1 MSLTRREFAFASTS
15 IALTVLGCDGEAS
28 NTRLSEAAP
37 QQGGPASGPGEG
49 GKGKNRANLATEPF
63 RVGSPDQYKQAKLY
77 ADYKADKGVWLVS
90 DGKALVAL
98 SATCT
103 HNGCT
108 THYLDDKQIF
118 DCPCHHSHFS
128 LEGDNLEGKAKRP
141 LERCALKLVKTD
153 TGQEI
158 EVDPTRRFRKDKD
171 QWGDPASSLT
181 L

>member
-1 MSLTRREFAFASTS
+1 MPLTRRQFTLASTS
-15 IALTVLGCDGEAS
+15 IALTILGCDSRAADEAP
-28 NTRLSEAAP
+28 AQAP
-37 QQGGPASGPGEG
+37 PEG
-49 GKGKNRANLATEPF
+49 GNRGKNRANLATEPF
-63 RVGSPDQYKQAKLY
+63 RVGPPDKYKQAKLY

-108 THYLDDKQIF
+108 THYAEDKQVF

-128 LEGDNLEGKAKRP
+128 LAGDNLEGKAKRP
-141 LERCALKLVKTD
+141 LERCALKLVQTD
-153 TGQEI
+153 AGPEI

-171 QWGDPASSLT
+171 QWSDPASSLT

>member
-1 MSLTRREFAFASTS
+1 MSLTRRQFTLASTS
-15 IALTVLGCDGEAS
+15 IALTVMGCDSQAS
-28 NTRLSEAAP
+28 DDGSAAQAAP
-37 QQGGPASGPGEG
+37 QEGGPSGGG

-63 RVGSPDQYKQAKLY
+63 RVGSPGQYKQAKLY

-90 DGKALVAL
+90 DGKTLVAL

-108 THYLDDKQIF
+108 THHVEDKQIF
-118 DCPCHHSHFS
+118 DCPCHHSHFG
-128 LEGDNLEGKAKRP
+128 LTGDNLEGKAKRP